1 EDGCCEGVRQATV
14 EVEPQLA
21 YVAACLA
28 DAPQASDEDVE
39 RQLRWTRE
47 RLLRRRLESERQ
59 GDGADTDRRLA
70 ARRALGREEAPHA
83 RRGVP
88 LAVQGGCHR
97 TVGRHHEHARELG

>member
-1 EDGCCEGVRQATV
+1 GEHPDRPEEDHEHDRPSESGLTPAHTQRDRGREGREDGCCEGVRQATV

-21 YVAACLA
+21 YVAASLA

-59 GDGADTDRRLA
+59 GDGADT
-70 ARRALGREEAPHA
+70 
-83 RRGVP
+83 
-88 LAVQGGCHR
+88 
-97 TVGRHHEHARELG
+97 